1 MYPND
6 DGFGGGVTEISARR
20 SATRDRLVEPR
31 WAFSP
36 RRASW
41 GVRRGDLGGR
51 RIHPG
56 AFYSNF
62 ESKDECAW
70 RRWTG
75 SSPRA
80 GRDEGR
86 DRIPGGGAA
95 PDLGRAGAARYQAF
109 LEAQPSDRVSVLAGA
124 ELQLYAAREESFA
137 GPYAAHAAGTGL
149 TFARI
154 IEDAAAQFGQRL
166 AVPAEEAI
174 GVLATV
180 YISSALNA
188 LIAGPD
194 ASVDVSSVLSAV
206 LASMLRPA

>member
-1 MYPND
+1 LE
-6 DGFGGGVTEISARR
+6 GGVTEISARR
-20 SATRDRLVEPR
+20 SATRDRLVE
-31 WAFSP
+31 AALGVFAEKGVVG
-36 RRASW
+36 ASVEEISEAA
-41 GVRRGDLGGR
+41 GFTR
-51 RIHPG
+51 G

-62 ESKDECAW
+62 ESKDELCLAALD
-70 RRWTG
+70 RFVAEGLAATKDAIA
-75 SSPRA
+75 SLEVAQPQTL
-80 GRDEGR
+80 DELVR
-86 DRIPGGGAA
+86 HAIS
-95 PDLGRAGAARYQAF
+95 AF